1 MDLTTSGSRLWRRC
15 IPRPLDRRHGNP
27 WVFAQIDGRWYAA
40 TYEWLRPGQECK
52 GISARTIGA
61 HIKVPPLSRWTP
73 QSGETIGL
81 MVSTPARFGPQGPR
95 HERSNVVRVRWP

>member
-1 MDLTTSGSRLWRRC
+1 MSAGGTTVE
-15 IPRPLDRRHGNP
+15 GNP
-27 WVFAQIDGRWYAA
+27 WVFAKVDGRWYAA

-52 GISARTIGA
+52 GISASNIGA
-61 HIKVPPLSRWTP
+61 HIKVSPLSRWTP